1 MITYAQAIQILQMQ
15 NAGKKLTPQD
25 VQNLLAGVHGVTFAS
40 IMYATQ
46 VKTAALYKDKI
57 IHKVS
62 VGNVQIAN
70 NLLSFT
76 SVYANAVRRTAQGIA
91 ANLQSNID
99 NFVPQDNYFEHTPC
113 YSVVRHR
120 QQNKYY
126 LYAIFNNASSRYIS
140 NGVELSKQEVA
151 EYMTPSAA
159 DKLLNGT
166 REVHN
171 VTHDILHT
179 VQVRTIQLEKIVSI
193 KAMGQT
199 V

>member
-1 MITYAQAIQILQMQ
+1 MITFAQAIQILQMQ
-15 NAGKKLTPQD
+15 NAGHRLTPYD
-25 VQNLLAGVHGVTFAS
+25 VQNLLSGVRGVTFAGIS
-40 IMYATQ
+40 YATQ
-46 VKTAALYKDKI
+46 VKTAAVHRDKI
-57 IHKVS
+57 IHKVTQA
-62 VGNVQIAN
+62 NVQIAN

-76 SVYANAVRRTAQGIA
+76 SVYANAVRKSAQTFA

-99 NFVPQDNYFEHTPC
+99 EFVPQNNYFEHTPC

-126 LYAIFNNASSRYIS
+126 LYAIFNSASSRYIN

-166 REVHN
+166 RVVEN

-193 KAMGQT
+193 RAMGQT